1 MHVRWLCLQDLP
13 AHPGCSQGTD
23 RVLQPSAQK
32 GPCVKAPV
40 LHLRRLELTLP
51 TIGLIVAWGRVRLMQ
66 SQLNLMNKTWNG
78 LNFSAIALQVL
89 VGAIGGGLAWL
100 VGFPMPFLVGGLVAT
115 SIVSIRS
122 QGHGLFGQK
131 FPQPL
136 RRFFTATIGVMIGQ
150 SFTPN
155 LLDGISAY
163 WLTLTGVACFVLV
176 AQTTGFALF
185 RFVGGYDRR
194 TAFFAAM
201 PGGLIEAITFAEQ
214 FGADVQAITVQHF
227 ARVILVVV
235 TVPFL
240 FLLWTGVTVGSASG
254 VSLDGGTSALPDLVW
269 TIAIA
274 AVGIVLGRILQL
286 PAGILIGPMV
296 LSAALQAS
304 GVIHAEGPT
313 WLLYLA
319 QLVVGVGLGTTFS
332 GISRSLLV
340 RAFAMCALSVVMF
353 LSIGACFAYGLHVLT
368 GFDLPSLLISF
379 APGGVTEMSLIA
391 LSLNLSP
398 LIVALHHVFR
408 IITTVVVATIVARR
422 MQRTG

>member
-1 MHVRWLCLQDLP
+1 M
-13 AHPGCSQGTD
+13 
-23 RVLQPSAQK
+23 
-32 GPCVKAPV
+32 
-40 LHLRRLELTLP
+40 P

-122 QGHGLFGQK
+122 QGQGLFGQK

-185 RFVGGYDRR
+185 RIVGGYDRR

-368 GFDLPSLLISF
+368 GFDLP
-379 APGGVTEMSLIA
+379 
-391 LSLNLSP
+391 
-398 LIVALHHVFR
+398 
-408 IITTVVVATIVARR
+408 
-422 MQRTG
+422 